1 MKPVTPVPVFT
12 LYGESL
18 NWPTPDLLH
27 CESIHSRSSLYEWH
41 IRIHQHA
48 DIVQLLYLHTGSA
61 EIEIE
66 GGKRRVS
73 EACIQVVPALCVHS
87 FKFSPGAQGY
97 SLSFSS
103 PLVALFEQRF
113 GQPLE
118 VLTRPRCLPVKASRH
133 RINALFNTL
142 QSEYEGD
149 NLAREMMLHSLI
161 SALLVWLNR
170 QCAQSEALPERPK
183 RNKAAMRQF
192 SKLLERHYREQL
204 PVTAYAQ
211 KLGLSVT
218 HLNTLCHEF
227 HGASALNLLHQRLT
241 LEARRTLLYTSMT
254 ISQVSDYLGF
264 SDATYFSRFF
274 RRTVGVTPKAFRD
287 AGAVNALLKK

>member
-1 MKPVTPVPVFT
+1 MKSTTPVPVFT

-41 IRIHQHA
+41 IRVHQHA
-48 DIVQLLYLHTGSA
+48 DIVQLLYLHKGSV
-61 EIEIE
+61 EIDIE
-66 GGKRRVS
+66 GVKQRVS
-73 EACIQVVPALCVHS
+73 QACIQVVPALCVHS

-133 RINALFNTL
+133 RINALLGTL
-142 QSEYEGD
+142 QSEYEGEA
-149 NLAREMMLHSLI
+149 LAREMMLHSLI

-170 QCAQSEALPERPK
+170 QCAQSEALVERPK
-183 RNKAAMRQF
+183 RKKAAMRQF

-204 PVTAYAQ
+204 PVTEYARQ
-211 KLGLSVT
+211 LGLSVT

-227 HGASALNLLHQRLT
+227 HGTSALNLLHQRLI
-241 LEARRTLLYTSMT
+241 LEARRTLLYTGMT
-254 ISQVSDYLGF
+254 ISQISDYLGF

-274 RRTVGVTPKAFRD
+274 RRSVGTTPKAFRASASAEMLSPD
-287 AGAVNALLKK
+287 